1 MTNNEESISQLEKFC
16 DDLEKELNVFADRL
30 TKIIAV
36 KRSSSGVVAGED
48 SAKSQA
54 NLEQI
59 GSKLQEILPTVG
71 RLHRQ
76 ILEHRF
82 EQKIP
87 SGKTN
92 KSELVPD
99 VGKQL
104 LAVLTG
110 ILASGDWESSL
121 FLKVEADRLKEFS
134 GQVGTLLKSDEPKL
148 DIIARD
154 VARPKPQF
162 GYSQVFILL
171 YQIDGANLQNW
182 YSNIKNLGQYSV
194 TRPAYID
201 ERYAQEFIRSK
212 VANIERNGYV
222 VANVKSDDFYQEG
235 EKLFDPFGHELVSL
249 KDKAV
254 LIDNVVEFVHANKRR
269 YAISDNKLVLL
280 GEVDANSSS
289 LSTPQ
294 FLL

>member
-1 MTNNEESISQLEKFC
+1 MTNNEEAISQLEKFC
-16 DDLEKELNVFADRL
+16 DDLEKELDVFADRL

-36 KRSSSGVVAGED
+36 KKSGSVVAAGED
-48 SAKSQA
+48 SAKSRA

-59 GSKLQEILPTVG
+59 SSKLQEILPTVG
-71 RLHRQ
+71 SLHRQ
-76 ILEHRF
+76 IFEHCF
-82 EQKIP
+82 GQKIP

-92 KSELVPD
+92 KSDLATD
-99 VGKQL
+99 FGKQL

-134 GQVGTLLKSDEPKL
+134 GQIGTLLKSDEPKL

-154 VARPKPQF
+154 VARPQLPL
-162 GYSQVFILL
+162 GYSHVFILL

-182 YSNIKNLGQYSV
+182 YNNIKNLGQYSA

-201 ERYAQEFIRSK
+201 EKHAQEFIRSK

-222 VANVKSDDFYQEG
+222 VANVKSGDFYQEG

-254 LIDNVVEFVHANKRR
+254 QIENVVEFVHANKRR

-280 GEVDANSSS
+280 GEV
-289 LSTPQ
+289 
-294 FLL
+294 